1 MLHSPIAAGSHR
13 APAQP
18 LGAKSACCSFLCS
31 PRGQH
36 RLSRDGHGSLL
47 RAQPREE
54 VAGWELAPES
64 RRWRKDGLQAAL
76 PQHSTMGL
84 G

>member
-18 LGAKSACCSFLCS
+18 LGAKSACCSFLWS
-31 PRGQH
+31 PWGQH
-36 RLSRDGHGSLL
+36 RLSRDGRGSLL
-47 RAQPREE
+47 HARPREE

-64 RRWRKDGLQAAL
+64 RRWRKDGLRAAL
-76 PQHSTMGL
+76 SQHRAMGL